1 EARLA
6 GRVATGRRQVLAAQ
20 VGVREGLREALEV
33 VLVLLGHLLELL
45 EEGGLDRLLVDLD
58 LDLTL
63 AAVERSELA
72 LVPGLAGVALTDL
85 RRRHEWPPSVLC
97 SHREKW
103 AASERQRTGRLRA
116 ERVAASERQRTGRLR
131 AERVA
136 ASDEGAEPVSP
147 GRPRTACAPSDR
159 AGPAPGA
166 SGGHDLGTAPRC

>member
-1 EARLA
+1 GAHKARLA

-33 VLVLLGHLLELL
+33 VLVLLGHLIELL
-45 EEGGLDRLLVDLD
+45 EEGELDLLLRLD
-58 LDLTL
+58 LDFYLAL
-63 AAVERSELA
+63 AALHGAELA
-72 LVPGLAGVALTDL
+72 LVDGLPGVSLADL

-103 AASERQRTGRLRA
+103 
-116 ERVAASERQRTGRLR
+116 AASERQRTGRLR

-166 SGGHDLGTAPRC
+166 SGGHDLGTAP